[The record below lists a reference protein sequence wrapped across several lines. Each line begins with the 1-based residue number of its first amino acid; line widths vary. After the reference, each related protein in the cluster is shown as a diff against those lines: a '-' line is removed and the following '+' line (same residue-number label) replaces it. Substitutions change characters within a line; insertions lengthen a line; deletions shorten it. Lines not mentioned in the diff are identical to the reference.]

1 MVPEREPA
9 VTNAAAENMSCTK
22 RPAMERRSGVD
33 PAVECGPATSDCSAM
48 KRRPA
53 TMECAA
59 ATVEAAT
66 SVTTATTVA
75 AAVATPTMTGDFDCR
90 PAGSSFRRR
99 QRARTNQRQS
109 FGTMRSGR
117 QHQHRGGREDN
128 ASRQATHGTVF
139 GF

>member
-9 VTNAAAENMSCTK
+9 VANAAAENMSCTK
-22 RPAMERRSGVD
+22 RPAMERRSGA
-33 PAVECGPATSDCSAM
+33 AVECGPATSDCSAM
-48 KRRPA
+48 KRPPA

-75 AAVATPTMTGDFDCR
+75 TPTMTGDFDCR
-90 PAGSSFRRR
+90 PAGSSFRRL

-109 FGTMRSGR
+109 FGTMRGGR